1 MAKRTMLDHFCTRV
15 KAAKLIQSE
24 KCKKE
29 TRSDINEIELRK
41 YIYKCLKM
49 YIFQHYVYEW
59 VVYLIATLLMD
70 N

>member
-1 MAKRTMLDHFCTRV
+1 MLDHFCTCA

-49 YIFQHYVYEW
+49 YHTVYTSALHVQVGGIFNCHTPHE
-59 VVYLIATLLMD
+59 
-70 N
+70 